1 MDLEGKRQ
9 ESGDKTPSYHG
20 SLRRRMNFF
29 KRGEM
34 RVCFLG
40 EKTDSTLFFN
50 RDLNFGG
57 IYMINVDNNR

>member
-1 MDLEGKRQ
+1 
-9 ESGDKTPSYHG
+9 
-20 SLRRRMNFF
+20 
-29 KRGEM
+29 M